1 MGWTSRQALRSIPPH
16 FWFGVTLGFAIGAG
30 MFALVALSGTDYAQ
44 QLDGGIFALSVV
56 AAVLSVTIRGG
67 DGLS

>member
-16 FWFGVTLGFAIGAG
+16 FWLGVTLGFAIGPCV
-30 MFALVALSGTDYAQ
+30 FALVALSKTGCTQ
-44 QLDGGIFALSVV
+44 QLHEIIFALSVV

-67 DGLS
+67 RLVI